1 MIASSIRVNLMYW
14 YYGKVMYSTGIV
26 VTSPQ
31 DHWRIKV
38 RQMVE
43 LERDYGYLGQEKI
56 LEPMKRQRTEKDPSC
71 TRFWENKT
79 FCFGEEVMVREIWW
93 EERDRWLSRHEVV
106 HADGR
111 GGGKI
116 YGRDGRWK

>member
-31 DHWRIKV
+31 DHWIIIV
-38 RQMVE
+38 RKMVE

-56 LEPMKRQRTEKDPSC
+56 FEPMKRQRTEKDPS
-71 TRFWENKT
+71 
-79 FCFGEEVMVREIWW
+79 
-93 EERDRWLSRHEVV
+93 
-106 HADGR
+106 
-111 GGGKI
+111 
-116 YGRDGRWK
+116 

>member
-1 MIASSIRVNLMYW
+1 
-14 YYGKVMYSTGIV
+14 MYSTGIV

-56 LEPMKRQRTEKDPSC
+56 LEPMKRQRTEKDPS
-71 TRFWENKT
+71 
-79 FCFGEEVMVREIWW
+79 
-93 EERDRWLSRHEVV
+93 
-106 HADGR
+106 
-111 GGGKI
+111 
-116 YGRDGRWK
+116 

>member
-31 DHWRIKV
+31 DHWRIIF
-38 RQMVE
+38 RQMGE

-56 LEPMKRQRTEKDPSC
+56 LEPMKRQGTEEDPS
-71 TRFWENKT
+71 
-79 FCFGEEVMVREIWW
+79 
-93 EERDRWLSRHEVV
+93 
-106 HADGR
+106 
-111 GGGKI
+111 
-116 YGRDGRWK
+116 

>member
-1 MIASSIRVNLMYW
+1 MYW

-31 DHWRIKV
+31 DHWRIIV

-56 LEPMKRQRTEKDPSC
+56 FGTNEKKENRKRSKLSEILGTV
-71 TRFWENKT
+71 T
-79 FCFGEEVMVREIWW
+79 VRE
-93 EERDRWLSRHEVV
+93 
-106 HADGR
+106 
-111 GGGKI
+111 KI
-116 YGRDGRWK
+116 R